1 MLLYW
6 VRAQEDTGH
15 RGELDTVLPVRRSGS
30 REAVSTTQA
39 RARWSKPQTRSP
51 EGETAG
57 LFWVRVRKELLAE
70 VMAEPGLKG
79 QVRESE
85 VKRFER
91 RVFAEGIVG
100 VIGQRPNQLGVD
112 GRAVARVGNVM
123 HGVVLGVD
131 LKRQG

>member
-1 MLLYW
+1 M
-6 VRAQEDTGH
+6 
-15 RGELDTVLPVRRSGS
+15 
-30 REAVSTTQA
+30 STTQA